1 MIRLIVLVILIT
13 TQLQART
20 WNKIQNDALIVGI
33 SKDVAPF
40 GKMSEGSL
48 KGIEYE
54 LAGLIA
60 RELKIKFRPH
70 FIESMRQGKALLK
83 KDKIDV
89 IISTLHTDSDPSLAY
104 SMPYYR
110 TGQDILVSREN
121 NSIYTASDLNGQL
134 VAAMAGSSGLS
145 FLEIFIPNS
154 KPEVA
159 TSTEDALQMI
169 ADKEVVAYINDRVIL
184 DHIVRTNKK
193 VRVLSLA
200 LTEDSYSVGVKKG
213 NKKLMSKINYALKR
227 VLGGKAGKKSNFA
240 TVLAKYNVPNTV
252 TTSNAGG
259 NANPNSHSTS
269 GVNSH
274 SNGKSSSG
282 SGDNLNKKKK
292 IDDLIRQIDRIKME
306 LKSLRDEL

>member
-1 MIRLIVLVILIT
+1 MIRLIVLITLIA

-20 WNKIQNDALIVGI
+20 WSKIQNDALIVGI

-40 GKMSEGSL
+40 GKMSEGAL

-54 LAGLIA
+54 LAALIS

-89 IISTLHTDSDPSLAY
+89 IISTLHTDSDPSIAY
-104 SMPYYR
+104 SIPYYQ
-110 TGQDILVSREN
+110 TGQDILVSRDN

-145 FLEIFIPNS
+145 FLETFIPNS

-184 DHIVRTNKK
+184 DYIVQKNKK

-213 NKKLMSKINYALKR
+213 SKKLMGKINYALKR
-227 VLGGKAGKKSNFA
+227 VLGGKNSKFA
-240 TVLAKYNVPNTV
+240 KVLTKYKVPNTV
-252 TTSNAGG
+252 STSYAGSG
-259 NANPNSHSTS
+259 NSNPNSHSTS
-269 GVNSH
+269 GVDNNYS
-274 SNGKSSSG
+274 SGKSSSG
-282 SGDNLNKKKK
+282 SGNNLSKKKK
-292 IDDLIRQIDRIKME
+292 IDKLIKQIDRIKME